1 MKTLLI
7 SAVAVAAAALF
18 TPMPSNAQNGVQ
30 GPGFGVQIGGG
41 PYYRGYGY
49 HEPYYGGY
57 RAYDYEE
64 PAVVQRRVYRQRRV
78 YPVVVQRRVYSEY
91 GLPDVQHR
99 MSEYGERAV
108 HRRIYRQRYVSLRG
122 CRTVT
127 LQRHNGMMKRIRRCG

>member
-18 TPMPSNAQNGVQ
+18 TPMPSNAQIGVQ

-57 RAYDYEE
+57 RAYDYKE
-64 PAVVQRRVYRQRRV
+64 PA
-78 YPVVVQRRVYSEY
+78 VVQRRVYSEY

-127 LQRHNGMMKRIRRCG
+127 LQRHNGMLKRILRCG